1 MTSSIF
7 KTTAL
12 VTALT
17 IAAVSSPTALAE
29 TNHAL
34 EAKQGA
40 TFLGGAVVG
49 AAAGGP
55 VGFVI
60 GGILGAYYA
69 EELADADQV
78 EQVALEMQDLNE
90 ILAQKTAEVNE
101 IEQRLEQQRQLQHQ
115 SLVALERALN
125 VETLFATDQYE
136 LFDGDKRRLQQ
147 VAQALNEYPEVLI
160 EIHGFADHRGDATYN
175 AELSQK
181 RADAVANALVEAG
194 IDAERLMV
202 VAGGEVVTAEANSD
216 LSRHRRATINIE
228 LLATGIAQN

>member
-1 MTSSIF
+1 MKSSIF

-12 VTALT
+12 ATTLS
-17 IAAVSSPTALAE
+17 IAAVASTGALAE
-29 TNHAL
+29 SNPAL

-40 TFLGGAVVG
+40 TFLGSAAVGAV
-49 AAAGGP
+49 AGGP

-60 GGILGAYYA
+60 GAILGAYYA

-78 EQVALEMQDLNE
+78 EQVTLEMQDLNQA
-90 ILAQKTAEVNE
+90 LAQKMAEVND
-101 IEQRLEQQRQLQHQ
+101 IEQRLEQQRQLQQQ

-136 LFDGDKRRLQQ
+136 LFEGDKRRLQQ

-160 EIHGFADHRGDATYN
+160 EIHGFADHRGDSTYN

-181 RADAVANALVEAG
+181 RGDAVANALVEAG
-194 IDAERLMV
+194 IDAQRLMV
-202 VAGGEVVTAEANSD
+202 VAGGEVVTAEPDSD
-216 LSRHRRATINIE
+216 LSRHRKATINIE

>member
-1 MTSSIF
+1 MTLSII

-12 VTALT
+12 TTVFS
-17 IAAVSSPTALAE
+17 IAAVTSPATLAE

-34 EAKQGA
+34 DAKQGA

-69 EELADADQV
+69 EELGEADQV
-78 EQVALEMQDLNE
+78 EHIALEMQDLNQA
-90 ILAQKTAEVNE
+90 LTLKTAEVRA
-101 IEQRLEQQRQLQHQ
+101 IEDQLAEQQQLQQQ

-125 VETLFATDQYE
+125 VETLFGTDQYE
-136 LFDGDKRRLQQ
+136 LFEGDKRRLQQ
-147 VAQALNEYPEVLI
+147 VAQALNEFPEVLI

-181 RADAVANALVEAG
+181 RADAVASALVEAG
-194 IDAERLMV
+194 IEAERLMI
-202 VAGGEVVTAEANSD
+202 VAGGEVVTAELDSD

-228 LLATGIAQN
+228 LQATAIAQN

>member
-7 KTTAL
+7 KNTAL
-12 VTALT
+12 ATALT
-17 IAAVSSPTALAE
+17 IATMAPAAMAE
-29 TNHAL
+29 TNNTL

-40 TFLGGAVVG
+40 TFLGGAITG
-49 AAAGGP
+49 AAVGGP

-60 GGILGAYYA
+60 GAVLGAYYA

-78 EQVALEMQDLNE
+78 EQVTLEMQDLNVS
-90 ILAQKTAEVNE
+90 LAEKTAEVRA
-101 IEQRLEQQRQLQHQ
+101 IEARLVQQRQLQQQ
-115 SLVALERALN
+115 SLLALERALN

-136 LFDGDKRRLQQ
+136 LYDGDKRRLQQ

-160 EIHGFADHRGDATYN
+160 EIHGFADHRGDANYN

-181 RADAVANALVEAG
+181 RADAVASALVEAG
-194 IDAERLMV
+194 IDANRLVV
-202 VAGGEVVTAEANSD
+202 VAGGEVVTAELGGD
-216 LSRHRRATINIE
+216 LSRHRRASINIE